1 MNALNENL
9 VIVIPARK
17 NSKRLKNKNFKNFF
31 GFPLFE
37 WSLAAGLFL
46 KQQLSGLREI
56 SVVCTSDD
64 DQILELV
71 KKKYSSSILA
81 VKRKPE
87 LSDDNAI
94 LSDVIFDCIYRLAE
108 RRVIR
113 LDDYLSGS
121 FILLQPTSPIRLKDD
136 LVSFCRQI
144 KNLGNNLSMV
154 SVNKNYSEI
163 KDIYEIIKFSEA
175 RSDFLL
181 GHIGKKLLEVSAI
194 KKDSNSAFVDG
205 SLYLGLMHMLKEKG
219 FMPAA
224 KTLAFPL
231 SLKRSIDIDT
241 EEEFDDA
248 LVLIKELQNSGIEY
262 VSPKI

>member
-37 WSLAAGLFL
+37 WSLAAGSFL
-46 KQQLSGLREI
+46 KQQLSGLGEI

-64 DQILELV
+64 DRILDLV

-81 VKRKPE
+81 VRRKPE

-94 LSDVIFDCIYRLAE
+94 LSDVIFDCIYKLAE
-108 RRVIR
+108 RHVIP

-175 RSDFLL
+175 TSDFLL
-181 GHIGKKLLEVSAI
+181 GHIGKKLLKVQDI
-194 KKDSNSAFVDG
+194 KKHSESAFVDG
-205 SLYLGLMHMLKEKG
+205 SLYIGLISILREEG

-231 SLKRSIDIDT
+231 SIKRSIDIDT
-241 EEEFDDA
+241 EEEFDEA
-248 LVLIKELQNSGIEY
+248 LVLIKELQNLGIEY

>member
-1 MNALNENL
+1 MNVLNENL
-9 VIVIPARK
+9 IIVIPARK

-46 KQQLSGLREI
+46 KQQLSGLKEV

-64 DQILELV
+64 DRILDLV

-81 VKRKPE
+81 VRRKPE

-94 LSDVIFDCIYRLAE
+94 LSDVIFDCIYKLAE
-108 RRVIR
+108 RHVIP

-121 FILLQPTSPIRLKDD
+121 FILLQPTSPIRLKND

-175 RSDFLL
+175 KSDFLL
-181 GHIGKKLLEVSAI
+181 GHIGKKLLKVRDI

-205 SLYLGLMHMLKEKG
+205 SLYLGLISMLKEQG

-231 SLKRSIDIDT
+231 SIKRSIDIDT

-248 LVLIKELQNSGIEY
+248 LVLIKELQNAGIEY

>member
-17 NSKRLKNKNFKNFF
+17 NSKRLKNKNFRNFF

-46 KQQLSGLREI
+46 KQRLCGLREI

-64 DQILELV
+64 DQILDLV

-81 VKRKPE
+81 VRRKPE

-94 LSDVIFDCIYRLAE
+94 LSDVIFDCIYKLAE
-108 RRVIR
+108 RHVIS

-144 KNLGNNLSMV
+144 NNLGNNLSMV

-163 KDIYEIIKFSEA
+163 KDIYEIIEFSEA
-175 RSDFLL
+175 KSNFLL
-181 GHIGKKLLEVSAI
+181 GHIGKKMLRVRDI
-194 KKDSNSAFVDG
+194 KKDSNLAFVDG
-205 SLYLGLMHMLKEKG
+205 SLYLGLMSMLKEKG

-231 SLKRSIDIDT
+231 SIKRSIDIDT
-241 EEEFDDA
+241 EEEFEDA
-248 LVLIKELQNSGIEY
+248 LVLIKELQNLEIEY

>member
-46 KQQLSGLREI
+46 KQQLSELREI

-64 DQILELV
+64 DQILDLV
-71 KKKYSSSILA
+71 KKKYSSSVLA
-81 VKRKPE
+81 VRRKPE

-108 RRVIR
+108 RHVIH
-113 LDDYLSGS
+113 LNKYLAGS

-144 KNLGNNLSMV
+144 NNLGNNLSMV

-163 KDIYEIIKFSEA
+163 KDIYEIIEFSEA
-175 RSDFLL
+175 KSNFLL
-181 GHIGKKLLEVSAI
+181 GHIGKKMLRVRDL
-194 KKDSNSAFVDG
+194 KKDSNLVFVDG
-205 SLYLGLMHMLKEKG
+205 SLYLGLISMLKEQG

-231 SLKRSIDIDT
+231 SIKRSIDIDT
-241 EEEFDDA
+241 EEEFEDA
-248 LVLIKELQNSGIEY
+248 LVLIKELQNLEIEY

>member
-17 NSKRLKNKNFKNFF
+17 NSKRLKNKNFRNFF

-46 KQQLSGLREI
+46 KQQLSGFREI

-64 DQILELV
+64 DRILDLV

-81 VKRKPE
+81 VRRKPE

-94 LSDVIFDCIYRLAE
+94 LSDVIFDCIYKLAE
-108 RRVIR
+108 RHVIP

-181 GHIGKKLLEVSAI
+181 GHIGKKLLKVSAI

-205 SLYLGLMHMLKEKG
+205 SLYLGFISMLKEQG

-231 SLKRSIDIDT
+231 SIKRSIDIDT

-248 LVLIKELQNSGIEY
+248 LVLIKELQNLEIEY

>member
-1 MNALNENL
+1 M
-9 VIVIPARK
+9 
-17 NSKRLKNKNFKNFF
+17 
-31 GFPLFE
+31 
-37 WSLAAGLFL
+37 
-46 KQQLSGLREI
+46 I
-56 SVVCTSDD
+56 SM
-64 DQILELV
+64 
-71 KKKYSSSILA
+71 
-81 VKRKPE
+81 
-87 LSDDNAI
+87 
-94 LSDVIFDCIYRLAE
+94 
-108 RRVIR
+108 
-113 LDDYLSGS
+113 DDYLTGN

-136 LVSFCRQI
+136 LISFSRQI

-175 RSDFLL
+175 KSDFLL
-181 GHIGKKLLEVSAI
+181 GHIGKKLLKVRDI

-205 SLYLGLMHMLKEKG
+205 SLYLGFISMLKEQG

-231 SLKRSIDIDT
+231 SIKRSIDIDT

-248 LVLIKELQNSGIEY
+248 LVLIKELQNLEIEY

>member
-64 DQILELV
+64 DRILDLV

-81 VKRKPE
+81 VRRKPE

-108 RRVIR
+108 RHVIR
-113 LDDYLSGS
+113 MDDYLAGS

-163 KDIYEIIKFSEA
+163 KDIYEIIKFNEA
-175 RSDFLL
+175 KSDFLL
-181 GHIGKKLLEVSAI
+181 GHIGKKMLKVRDI

-205 SLYLGLMHMLKEKG
+205 SLYLGLISMLKEQG
-219 FMPAA
+219 FMPTA

-231 SLKRSIDIDT
+231 SIKRSIDIDT
-241 EEEFDDA
+241 EEEFDEA

>member
-46 KQQLSGLREI
+46 KQRLSGLREN

-64 DQILELV
+64 DQILDLV

-81 VKRKPE
+81 VRRKPE

-108 RRVIR
+108 RHVIS

-144 KNLGNNLSMV
+144 NNLGNNLSMV

-163 KDIYEIIKFSEA
+163 KDIYEIIEFSEA
-175 RSDFLL
+175 KSNFLL
-181 GHIGKKLLEVSAI
+181 GHIGKKMLRVRDI
-194 KKDSNSAFVDG
+194 KKDSNLAFVDG
-205 SLYLGLMHMLKEKG
+205 SLYLGLMSMLKEKG
-219 FMPAA
+219 FMPVA

-231 SLKRSIDIDT
+231 SIKRSIDIDT

-248 LVLIKELQNSGIEY
+248 LVLIKELQNLELEY

>member
-46 KQQLSGLREI
+46 KQQLRGLKEI

-64 DQILELV
+64 DRILDLV
-71 KKKYSSSILA
+71 KRKYSSSVLA
-81 VKRKPE
+81 VRRKPE

-108 RRVIR
+108 RHVIR
-113 LDDYLSGS
+113 KDDYLAGS

-144 KNLGNNLSMV
+144 KHLGKNLSIV
-154 SVNKNYSEI
+154 SVNKNYSEV
-163 KDIYEIIKFSEA
+163 KDIYEIIKFSEVKP
-175 RSDFLL
+175 DFLL
-181 GHIGKKLLEVSAI
+181 GHIGKKLLKVRDT
-194 KKDSNSAFVDG
+194 KKDKNLAFVDG
-205 SLYLGLMHMLKEKG
+205 SLYFGLMSMLKEKG

-231 SLKRSIDIDT
+231 SIKRSIDIDT

>member
-37 WSLAAGLFL
+37 WSLTAGLFL
-46 KQQLSGLREI
+46 KQQLSGM
-56 SVVCTSDD
+56 
-64 DQILELV
+64 
-71 KKKYSSSILA
+71 
-81 VKRKPE
+81 
-87 LSDDNAI
+87 
-94 LSDVIFDCIYRLAE
+94 
-108 RRVIR
+108 
-113 LDDYLSGS
+113 DDYLAGS

-163 KDIYEIIKFSEA
+163 KDIYEIIEFSEA
-175 RSDFLL
+175 KSNFLL
-181 GHIGKKLLEVSAI
+181 GHIGKKMLRVRDI
-194 KKDSNSAFVDG
+194 KKDSNLAFVDG
-205 SLYLGLMHMLKEKG
+205 SLYLGLMSMLKEKG

-231 SLKRSIDIDT
+231 SIKRSIDIDT

-248 LVLIKELQNSGIEY
+248 LVLIRELQNLGIEY

>member
-46 KQQLSGLREI
+46 KQHLRGLREI

-64 DQILELV
+64 DRILDLV
-71 KKKYSSSILA
+71 KKKYSSSVLA
-81 VKRKPE
+81 VRRKPE

-108 RRVIR
+108 RHVIR
-113 LDDYLSGS
+113 KDDYLAGS

-144 KNLGNNLSMV
+144 NHLGKNLSMV
-154 SVNKNYSEI
+154 SVNKNYSEV
-163 KDIYEIIKFSEA
+163 KDIYEIIKFSEVK
-175 RSDFLL
+175 SDFLL
-181 GHIGKKLLEVSAI
+181 GHIGKKLLKVRDT
-194 KKDSNSAFVDG
+194 KKDKNLAFVDG
-205 SLYLGLMHMLKEKG
+205 SLYLGLMSMLKEKG

-231 SLKRSIDIDT
+231 SIKRSIDIDT

>member
-46 KQQLSGLREI
+46 KHQLSGLREI

-64 DQILELV
+64 DQILDLV
-71 KKKYSSSILA
+71 KRKYSSSILA
-81 VKRKPE
+81 VRRKPE

-108 RRVIR
+108 RHVIR

-175 RSDFLL
+175 KSDFLL
-181 GHIGKKLLEVSAI
+181 GHVGKKMLKMRDI

-205 SLYLGLMHMLKEKG
+205 SLYLGLMSMLKEKG

-231 SLKRSIDIDT
+231 SIKRSIDIDT
-241 EEEFDDA
+241 EKEFEDA
-248 LVLIKELQNSGIEY
+248 LVLIKELQNLEIEY

>member
-46 KQQLSGLREI
+46 KQHLSGLGEI
-56 SVVCTSDD
+56 LVVCTSDD
-64 DQILELV
+64 DRILDLV
-71 KKKYSSSILA
+71 KKKYSSSVQA
-81 VKRKPE
+81 VRRKPE

-94 LSDVIFDCIYRLAE
+94 LSDVIFDCIYKLAE
-108 RRVIR
+108 RHVIS

-136 LVSFCRQI
+136 LVSFCKQI
-144 KNLGNNLSMV
+144 KNLGSGLSMV
-154 SVNKNYSEI
+154 SINKNYSAV
-163 KDIYEIIKFSEA
+163 KDIYEIINFSEVK
-175 RSDFLL
+175 SDLLL
-181 GHIGKKLLEVSAI
+181 GHIGKKLSKVQDT
-194 KKDSNSAFVDG
+194 KKHSDSAFVDG
-205 SLYLGLMHMLKEKG
+205 SLYLGLMSMLKEKG
-219 FMPAA
+219 FMPAN

-231 SLKRSIDIDT
+231 SIKRSIDIDT

-248 LVLIKELQNSGIEY
+248 LVLIKELQNLEIEY

>member
-46 KQQLSGLREI
+46 KQRLSGLREI

-94 LSDVIFDCIYRLAE
+94 LSDVIFDCIYKLAE
-108 RRVIR
+108 RHVIR

-121 FILLQPTSPIRLKDD
+121 FILLQPTSPIRLKGD

-144 KNLGNNLSMV
+144 NNLGNNLSMV

-175 RSDFLL
+175 KSDFLI
-181 GHIGKKLLEVSAI
+181 GHVGKKFLKVRDI
-194 KKDSNSAFVDG
+194 KKNRNSAFVDG
-205 SLYLGLMHMLKEKG
+205 SLYLGLMSMLKEKG

-231 SLKRSIDIDT
+231 SIKRSIDIDT

-248 LVLIKELQNSGIEY
+248 LVLIKELQNLEIEY

>member
-46 KQQLSGLREI
+46 KQRLSGLREI

-64 DQILELV
+64 DQILDLV

-81 VKRKPE
+81 VRRKPE

-108 RRVIR
+108 RHVIS

-121 FILLQPTSPIRLKDD
+121 FILLQPTSPIRLKGD

-144 KNLGNNLSMV
+144 NNLGNNLSMV

-163 KDIYEIIKFSEA
+163 KDIYEIIEFSEA
-175 RSDFLL
+175 KSNFLL
-181 GHIGKKLLEVSAI
+181 GHIGKKMLKVRDI
-194 KKDSNSAFVDG
+194 KKDSNLAFVDG
-205 SLYLGLMHMLKEKG
+205 SLYSGLMSMLKEKG

-231 SLKRSIDIDT
+231 SIKRSIDIDT

-248 LVLIKELQNSGIEY
+248 LVLIKELQNLELEY

>member
-64 DQILELV
+64 DRILDLV
-71 KKKYSSSILA
+71 KKKYSSSVLA
-81 VKRKPE
+81 VRRKPE

-108 RRVIR
+108 RHVIR
-113 LDDYLSGS
+113 KDDYLAGS

-144 KNLGNNLSMV
+144 NYLGKNLSIV
-154 SVNKNYSEI
+154 SVNKNYGEV
-163 KDIYEIIKFSEA
+163 KDIYEIIKFSEVK
-175 RSDFLL
+175 SDFLL
-181 GHIGKKLLEVSAI
+181 GHIGKKLLKVRDT
-194 KKDSNSAFVDG
+194 KKDKNLAFVDG
-205 SLYLGLMHMLKEKG
+205 SLYFGLMSTLKEKG

-231 SLKRSIDIDT
+231 SIKRSIDIDT